1 MSLGEK
7 LNALRRRAGLS
18 QEQLA
23 DRLGVTRQSVSK
35 WESGQAAPELGKLVA
50 LSELFGVSVDYL
62 VKDGLTEPE
71 TRPEGLSRLE
81 AKGAVRCQEGGRAK
95 LYYPALD
102 RRDAA
107 RAETESFLGRV
118 YGGSVGSMMSA
129 MVDSR
134 QLTAEDIAELSAI
147 LEKAGGGES

>member
-1 MSLGEK
+1 MQGKGGRVNEGQSLQQRVE
-7 LNALRRRAGLS
+7 
-18 QEQLA
+18 A
-23 DRLGVTRQSVSK
+23 DEAPVGT
-35 WESGQAAPELGKLVA
+35 AAANHHGA
-50 LSELFGVSVDYL
+50 
-62 VKDGLTEPE
+62 E
-71 TRPEGLSRLE
+71 TGWTKNTVITMLSRLE

>member
-1 MSLGEK
+1 MQGKGGRVNEGQSLQQRVEADEAPVGTAAA
-7 LNALRRRAGLS
+7 NHHGADGCPAHG
-18 QEQLA
+18 
-23 DRLGVTRQSVSK
+23 DRL
-35 WESGQAAPELGKLVA
+35 
-50 LSELFGVSVDYL
+50 D
-62 VKDGLTEPE
+62 
-71 TRPEGLSRLE
+71 
-81 AKGAVRCQEGGRAK
+81 QEGGRAK

>member
-1 MSLGEK
+1 MGRQLSLSAGEWQIMECLWEK
-7 LNALRRRAGLS
+7 SPRTLMEMVRELS
-18 QEQLA
+18 PST
-23 DRLGVTRQSVSK
+23 GWHKSTVVTMV
-35 WESGQAAPELGKLVA
+35 G
-50 LSELFGVSVDYL
+50 
-62 VKDGLTEPE
+62 
-71 TRPEGLSRLE
+71 RLE